1 MAGPLAGVGIIEVQ
15 GRGPG
20 PFAAMMLADL
30 GADVIRVARAG
41 DVPVSVDGSGGDA
54 SSGGDGPGGHG
65 DNPMQRMIKG
75 HRAID
80 LVARGRRSIAVDLKH
95 PDGAAA
101 LLRLVDRADV
111 LLEGFRPGVAER
123 LGLGPDACQARNP
136 RLVYARISGWGREGS
151 YASTPGHDINYVAL
165 AGALDPLRR
174 DGLPP
179 APPLNLL
186 GDYGGGGMLIVVG
199 ILSALVERSLSGRGQ
214 VVDASMIDGVALLT
228 TLFHG
233 MRAEGLWS
241 DVPGT
246 NVLDLGAPFYNVYE
260 TADGRYVTIG
270 CGEPQFYAELLDRIG
285 LGDEKAELLRGQ
297 TEPSTW
303 PDGKARLA
311 AVFKG
316 RPFEEWC
323 ALLEGTNTC
332 FAPVLTLAEA
342 PAHPHNVAH
351 GTFTSVDGVVQPA
364 PAPRFSR
371 TPPATPTLPVPAGQH
386 TAEILLDWGFSRA
399 EVSALLT
406 AGAVV
411 QAQ

>member
-1 MAGPLAGVGIIEVQ
+1 MAGPLAGVRVIELQ

-41 DVPVSVDGSGGDA
+41 DVAGADGENA
-54 SSGGDGPGGHG
+54 
-65 DNPMQRMIKG
+65 MQRMISG

-95 PDGAAA
+95 PAGAVAM
-101 LLRLVDRADV
+101 LRLADRADV

-123 LGLGPDACQARNP
+123 LGLGPEACQARNA
-136 RLVYARISGWGREGS
+136 RLVYARISGWGREGP

-199 ILSALVERSLSGRGQ
+199 ILSALVERALSGRGQ

-233 MRAEGLWS
+233 LRAEGLWS
-241 DVPGT
+241 DVPGS

-285 LGDEKAELLRGQ
+285 LGDEKAALLRGQ
-297 TEPSTW
+297 SDTATW

-311 AVFKG
+311 AAFKSK
-316 RPFEEWC
+316 PLAEWC

-332 FAPVLTLAEA
+332 FAPVLTMAEA

-351 GTFTSVDGVVQPA
+351 GTFSSVDGVVQPS

-371 TPPATPTLPVPAGQH
+371 TPAAVPSLPAPAGQQ
-386 TAEILLDWGFSRA
+386 TTEILLEIGRA
-399 EVSALLT
+399 HV
-406 AGAVV
+406 
-411 QAQ
+411 

>member
-1 MAGPLAGVGIIEVQ
+1 MTGPLAGVRVIELQ

-41 DVPVSVDGSGGDA
+41 DVAGADSENAV
-54 SSGGDGPGGHG
+54 
-65 DNPMQRMIKG
+65 QRMISG

-95 PDGAAA
+95 PDGSAAM
-101 LLRLVDRADV
+101 LRLVDRADV

-123 LGLGPDACQARNP
+123 LGLGPEACQARNA
-136 RLVYARISGWGREGS
+136 RLVYARISGWGREGP

-233 MRAEGLWS
+233 LRAEGLWS
-241 DVPGT
+241 DVPGS

-285 LGDEKAELLRGQ
+285 LGDEKADLLRGQ
-297 TEPSTW
+297 SDPATW
-303 PDGKARLA
+303 PDGKVRLA
-311 AVFKG
+311 AAFKS
-316 RPFEEWC
+316 RRLEEWC

-332 FAPVLTLAEA
+332 FAPVLTMAEA

-351 GTFTSVDGVVQPA
+351 GTFSSVDGVVQPS

-371 TPPATPTLPVPAGQH
+371 TPTAVPSPPTPAGQQ
-386 TAEILLDWGFSRA
+386 TTEILLDWGFSRA

-411 QAQ
+411 QAG